1 MLALPVS
8 IKGHIFMPANPYAV
22 TYAVSDPSTAGG
34 DTLHEDTPDEDMPQA
49 AIQRWLE
56 VRSLK
61 KKLIEM
67 TRGLGCT
74 VIQTEPSKALCR
86 YLFSSKLAE
95 RRCLNGDA
103 STTRDALLPNLAEGV
118 YYDKS
123 ICKEL
128 QHKPEF
134 ARQVCDSLCRASRL
148 AIERVENSKMG
159 AMWEVQILREGRN
172 WRVGTGNVSSTY
184 AISPQISICI
194 EDKLFQQLRR
204 MYFAVIPKQAKSC
217 FNRRLFC
224 LLMRYQ
230 SLGGT
235 DNIVGSQHE
244 GGSLGTFHAASRIF
258 LPEAWAL
265 FQHDLG
271 VTMECTASPFN
282 RTAPIYWSAFTDT
295 DRFFGSKGNFFDAS
309 DTELGKGGSFMADG
323 PPEEETLD
331 RLEKRIHEVLELTTK
346 LDNPTS
352 FVIGY
357 PAWEDM
363 SCWKNLRNSKYLVYH
378 VKNCAIVHHLG
389 RLSLFILQNER
400 GKEQWPVTPVLE
412 ARLNSTFRVN
422 A

>member
-1 MLALPVS
+1 
-8 IKGHIFMPANPYAV
+8 MPANPYAV
-22 TYAVSDPSTAGG
+22 STQFTVGE
-34 DTLHEDTPDEDMPQA
+34 DTPHEDTPALAVQRCVEVGVLED
-49 AIQRWLE
+49 
-56 VRSLK
+56 
-61 KKLIEM
+61 KLIKM
-67 TRGLGCT
+67 TRGCR
-74 VIQTEPSKALCR
+74 VIQAEPSKALCR

-95 RRCLNGDA
+95 RRCLNGIA
-103 STTRDALLPNLAEGV
+103 NTTRDALLPNLAEGV

-128 QHKPEF
+128 QDKPEL
-134 ARQVCDSLCRASRL
+134 ARKVCDSLCRASRQAL
-148 AIERVENSKMG
+148 VRLEAVKG
-159 AMWEVQILREGRN
+159 LTDTVTDQVQISHEGDEL
-172 WRVGTGNVSSTY
+172 WRVSYG
-184 AISPQISICI
+184 AIDHLNIPPKISICI
-194 EDKLFQQLRR
+194 EGQLLNRLQR
-204 MYFAVIPKQAKSC
+204 MYDRTVKPKQDQQK
-217 FNRRLFC
+217 FLRRLFC

-230 SLGGT
+230 ALGGT
-235 DNIVGSQHE
+235 DNMVGRH
-244 GGSLGTFHAASRIF
+244 GGGTFHAASKIF

-282 RTAPIYWSAFTDT
+282 STAPIYWSAFTDT

-309 DTELGKGGSFMADG
+309 DTELGRGGSFMADG

-331 RLEKRIHEVLELTTK
+331 RLEKRIHEVLELSTK

-378 VKNCAIVHHLG
+378 VKNCAIVRHLG

-412 ARLNSTFRVN
+412 ARLNSTFGVN